1 MKVRKSSYCSINI
14 LFTNFHTEHEYS
26 PILISKYTS
35 NQNPE
40 PVYLSQTYLPNSHLN
55 IKQHSPP
62 LPPGDP
68 NGGVVYLRVLRTL
81 MKINKLVDLLVCLF
95 VFILACVML

>member
-1 MKVRKSSYCSINI
+1 LGMPENRHWTTSSPKPYPSPLLLITPDGVDCKNALNKFKKKTSCCSACCSIVP
-14 LFTNFHTEHEYS
+14 LET
-26 PILISKYTS
+26 L
-35 NQNPE
+35 
-40 PVYLSQTYLPNSHLN
+40 
-55 IKQHSPP
+55 PP